1 VIGKPPSI
9 APYFLRDLAEGIHQ
23 QMYFWGQ
30 DVVRPEGNFLVES
43 GFERLP
49 TMGLKGTSRYRCE
62 WQGGHIELYGA
73 CAGWY
78 GDDGGFTYIRPR
90 HRCSIW
96 LSSESTPIPGAWQDE
111 HIDTSATKDELYQAS
126 FPFLDWL
133 ISYEKT
139 ILDRFGPAYRQANY
153 ASYQKVPKAKAWIK
167 PSLALTW
174 FHVFRNSPELL
185 IRPRKLARNHHV

>member
-1 VIGKPPSI
+1 VVTDTPTI
-9 APYFLRDLAEGIHQ
+9 APHFLRDLADGIHQ

-30 DVVRPEGNFLVES
+30 DVVRPEGNFLIES

-49 TMGLKGTSRYRCE
+49 TKGLKGTSRYVLE

-78 GDDGGFTYIRPR
+78 GRGGGFVYVRPR

-96 LSSESTPIPGAWQDE
+96 LSDQHTPIPGAWQDE
-111 HIDTSATKDELYQAS
+111 LIDKSATRDELYHAS
-126 FPFLDWL
+126 LPFIDWL
-133 ISYEKT
+133 LSYEKT
-139 ILDRFGPAYRQANY
+139 VIDRFGPDYREANH

-167 PSLALTW
+167 PSLALKW
-174 FHVFRNSPELL
+174 FQLFRNSPELL
-185 IRPRKLARNHHV
+185 VRPRKLARSHKA